1 MNDFSKLL
9 KLYMESED
17 ATGGSGVEKPG
28 PGPGA
33 SPITTKGAKD
43 PHTLFIGYMNELDPL
58 WKDLHMYLTDV
69 QTQLTATAGRLKG
82 TFGDSAERV
91 KSQNLTSAGLRKVTA
106 ARPDVAARLAAMRGQ
121 YQGDP
126 VTKVKLQGGQP
137 VEEPHPS
144 GARRFGGGS

>member
-17 ATGGSGVEKPG
+17 ATGSGVEAPG
-28 PGPGA
+28 PGPGP

-69 QTQLTATAGRLKG
+69 MTQLNATAGRLKG
-82 TFGDSAERV
+82 TFDDSAARV
-91 KSQNLTSAGLRKVTA
+91 KDQNLTSAGLRKVTA

-121 YQGDP
+121 YQGTP
-126 VTKVKLQGGQP
+126 VSTVRMQGKDV

-144 GARRFGGGS
+144 GARRFSGGNT